1 MLIQTQRSFLKS
13 NKKRK
18 RRGRSK
24 MLVIAGTIPIDG
36 MPLTQGSCIYQK
48 DKLAIGD
55 YVLEGKYVTLGTAAM
70 ASAAS
75 VACQTL
81 GIDPPYLITYGDTG
95 MGDGTI
101 KILDYLSQELVNLKA
116 DVLTLHYLL
125 PTKEPFEK
133 LINSM
138 DSLEKRP
145 FFIADAGALLNAKA
159 LGLSKKFDL
168 FTPDPGELS
177 FIADAEAPHP
187 AYVQHFIF
195 EVDDKEI
202 PRLSGEAYQHGDAP
216 KYLLIKAAVDH
227 IVVEGKVVGQV
238 KEPLIPSLEAIGG
251 TGDTITG
258 VVSALISSGMD
269 VTEACLKAA
278 QINRFMGALAQPTP
292 ATPISELI
300 PHIAEAVKKVI

>member
-1 MLIQTQRSFLKS
+1 
-13 NKKRK
+13 
-18 RRGRSK
+18 

-36 MPLTQGSCIYQK
+36 MPLTQGSYIYQK
-48 DKLAIGD
+48 DKVTIGD
-55 YVLEGKYVTLGTAAM
+55 YTLEGKYITLGTAAM

-81 GIDPPYLITYGDTG
+81 GIDPPHLVTYGDTG
-95 MGDGTI
+95 MGDGTL
-101 KILDYLSQELVNLKA
+101 KILDYLSREIGNMGA

-125 PTKEPFEK
+125 PTKEPFIK
-133 LINSM
+133 LVDIVNNL
-138 DSLEKRP
+138 DKKP

-159 LGLSKKFDL
+159 TGLAKKFDL

-177 FIADAEAPHP
+177 FIADPEAPHP

-202 PRLSGEAYQHGDAP
+202 PRLSKEAYDNGNAP

-227 IVVEGKVVGQV
+227 IVVDGEVVGNIR
-238 KEPLIPSLEAIGG
+238 EPLVPSLEAIGG

-269 VTEACLKAA
+269 VSEAMLKAA
-278 QINRFMGALAQPTP
+278 HINRYMGELAQPSP

-300 PHIAEAVKKVI
+300 PYIPEAIKKVI

>member
-1 MLIQTQRSFLKS
+1 
-13 NKKRK
+13 
-18 RRGRSK
+18 

-48 DKLAIGD
+48 DRFTIGD

-75 VACQTL
+75 VTCQTL
-81 GIDPPYLITYGDTG
+81 GIDPPHLITYGDTG

-101 KILDYLSQELVNLKA
+101 KILDYLSQEIGNLKA

-125 PTKEPFEK
+125 PTKEPFVK
-133 LINSM
+133 LVDAM
-138 DSLEKRP
+138 DNLEKRP

-159 LGLSKKFDL
+159 LGLARKFDL

-177 FIADAEAPHP
+177 FIADSEAPHP

-202 PRLSGEAYQHGDAP
+202 PRLSSEAYAHGDAP
-216 KYLLIKAAVDH
+216 KYLLIKASIDH
-227 IVVEGKVVGQV
+227 IVVDGKVVGEV
-238 KEPLIPSLEAIGG
+238 KEPLIPALEAIGG

-269 VTEACLKAA
+269 TTEACLKAA
-278 QINRFMGALAQPTP
+278 RINRFMGELAQPTP
-292 ATPISELI
+292 ATQISELI
-300 PHIAEAVKKVI
+300 PHIPEAIKKVL

>member
-1 MLIQTQRSFLKS
+1 
-13 NKKRK
+13 
-18 RRGRSK
+18 

-36 MPLTQGSCIYQK
+36 MPLTQGPYIYQK
-48 DKLAIGD
+48 DKVTIGD

-75 VACQTL
+75 VTCQAL
-81 GIDPPYLITYGDTG
+81 GIDRPHLVTYGDTG
-95 MGDGTI
+95 MGDGTV
-101 KILDYLSQELVNLKA
+101 KILEYLAAEVANMKP

-125 PTKEPFEK
+125 PTKEPFIK
-133 LINSM
+133 LVEAV
-138 DSLEKRP
+138 DAVQPRP

-159 LGLSKKFDL
+159 IGLAKKFDL

-202 PRLSGEAYQHGDAP
+202 PKLSAQAYANGDAP

-227 IVVEGKVVGQV
+227 VVVDGKVVGEI
-238 KEPLIPSLEAIGG
+238 KEPLVPALEAIGG

-258 VVSALISSGMD
+258 VVSAFISSGMD
-269 VTEACLKAA
+269 PQEACLKAA
-278 QINRFMGALAQPTP
+278 QVNRYMGELAQPTP
-292 ATPISELI
+292 ATQISELI
-300 PHIAEAVKKVI
+300 PHIPEAVRKVMST

>member
-1 MLIQTQRSFLKS
+1 
-13 NKKRK
+13 
-18 RRGRSK
+18 
-24 MLVIAGTIPIDG
+24 MLVIAGTIPIEG
-36 MPLTQGSCIYQK
+36 LSLTQGSYLYNK
-48 DKLAIGD
+48 DKVTIGD
-55 YVLEGKYVTLGTAAM
+55 FTLEGKYITLGTAAM

-75 VACQTL
+75 ITCQTL
-81 GIDPPYLITYGDTG
+81 GIDLPHLVTYGDTG
-95 MGDGTI
+95 MGDGTLNI
-101 KILDYLSQELVNLKA
+101 VNYLSQELANMDV

-133 LINSM
+133 LVSVVNN
-138 DSLEKRP
+138 LEKRP

-159 LGLSKKFDL
+159 TGMAKQFDL

-177 FIADAEAPHP
+177 FIADPDAPHP

-202 PRLSGEAYQHGDAP
+202 PRLSKTAYDNGDAP

-227 IVVEGKVVGQV
+227 IVVDGEVVGDIR
-238 KEPLIPSLEAIGG
+238 EPLIPALEAIGG

-269 VTEACLKAA
+269 IAEAMLKAA
-278 QINRFMGALAQPTP
+278 QINRYMGSFAHPTP
-292 ATPISELI
+292 ATPVSELI
-300 PHIAEAVKKVI
+300 PYIPEAIKKVM